1 MSRRRLKLTLLA
13 VMAAGALGSVAV
25 PGVYAVF
32 NAEARNLPSTAGTGT
47 LTMDLVVGGGSP
59 CYSYNGPA
67 SPGNVNTSC
76 DALATYSPSAELYP
90 GEPKTVTVTV
100 RNDGSLAASDLLVY
114 MPGGC
119 TPVSTADAPAPG
131 SGNPCAAGGMQFY
144 VEESTPGGPKCWF
157 PAAAGACSFTADL
170 ATFAGKT
177 TLATALDLGA
187 GPAAQ
192 QTRTFTIGLQVPS
205 SANNTYQG
213 RGASFVLDWHLNS

>member
-1 MSRRRLKLTLLA
+1 MKLALLA
-13 VMAAGALGSVAV
+13 VMAVGGVCSFAV

-32 NAEARNLPSTAGTGT
+32 SAETRNLPSKAGSGT

-76 DALATYSPSAELYP
+76 DALATYTPSAELYP

-100 RNDGSLAASDLLVY
+100 RNDGSLPGSDLLLY

-119 TPVSTADAPAPG
+119 SPVSTGDAPAPG
-131 SGNPCAAGGMQFY
+131 TGNPCTAGGMQLY
-144 VEESTPGGPKCWF
+144 VEETTPGGPKCWF
-157 PAAAGACSFTADL
+157 PAAAGACSFTSDL
-170 ATFAGKT
+170 ATFAAKT

-192 QTRTFTIGLQVPS
+192 QTRTFTIGLQIPS
-205 SANNTYQG
+205 TADNTYQG
-213 RGASFVLDWHLNS
+213 RGASFTLDWHLNS